1 MYIYYNDAGCPTIK
15 SKNHGVLGIKD
26 VQDSRVVQGSNGIPE
41 SGVVYGVLESMVSQ
55 DPGCP
60 INYFFNGTLV
70 S

>member
-41 SGVVYGVLESMVSQ
+41 SGVFKNLWRPGINGVSGSRVSH
-55 DPGCP
+55 
-60 INYFFNGTLV
+60 
-70 S
+70 